1 MEFGVSLWARQGVHG
16 FVMGEV
22 GGVECE
28 GVGDGTVD
36 AHAGALANNL
46 RGVDQV
52 FEGRLHTT
60 RPGSAH
66 DTGSDECQGNMRAS
80 WKCTRFPITCVGVS
94 QHSRGCVHIPHR
106 CTRCPTIFASYR
118 RALSLFLLLGHR
130 GWRFLVSEVPHA
142 LYTGPMPM
150 AL

>member
-28 GVGDGTVD
+28 RVGDGTVD

-66 DTGSDECQGNMRAS
+66 DTGSDERQGNMRAS

-94 QHSRGCVHIPHR
+94 NTRMDVSIFPTGARAVPPSSRATV
-106 CTRCPTIFASYR
+106 
-118 RALSLFLLLGHR
+118 
-130 GWRFLVSEVPHA
+130 
-142 LYTGPMPM
+142 GP
-150 AL
+150 

>member
-1 MEFGVSLWARQGVHG
+1 VAFCHVRVPDGGLAFKTHRLLNHWDVG
-16 FVMGEV
+16 F
-22 GGVECE
+22 
-28 GVGDGTVD
+28 GDGTVD

-66 DTGSDECQGNMRAS
+66 DTGSDECQGNVRAS

-94 QHSRGCVHIPHR
+94 NTRVDVSIFPTGARAVPPSSRTTV
-106 CTRCPTIFASYR
+106 
-118 RALSLFLLLGHR
+118 
-130 GWRFLVSEVPHA
+130 
-142 LYTGPMPM
+142 GP
-150 AL
+150 